1 MPDTTLLDPTALKFG
16 IGQPVPRQEDP
27 TLLQG
32 RGRYTDDIDLPGQV
46 YCAMVRSPYAHG
58 TILGIDTAPALEIP
72 GVLGAWTGADLQAAG
87 FGTMSC
93 VLPMKNRDG
102 SPIRNIERP
111 SLAIDKVRFVGDP
124 VAFVVAET
132 RAAARDGAEAVF
144 LDVDSLP
151 AVTEASAAAEPGA
164 PLLYDDVPGNQV
176 LDFHYGDAAKVEE
189 AFARAAHVTRMSIR
203 NNRVVVCAMEPRSA
217 IGEYDAATDRWTL
230 HVGSQGVFGLRGQM
244 AKDILKGPAEKV
256 RVLTGNVG
264 GSFGMKAHA
273 YPEYACLLHAAKQL
287 GRPVKWTDDRS
298 GSFVSDQHGRDHEV
312 QAELALDADGRAL
325 AVRLTSF
332 ANLGAYIAAVG
343 PLMATGNY
351 VKNIQSNSTTPL

>member
-1 MPDTTLLDPTALKFG
+1 MPDTTILDPTALKFG

-32 RGRYTDDIDLPGQV
+32 RGRYTDDIDLPGQL
-46 YCAMVRSPYAHG
+46 YCAIVRSPYAHG
-58 TILGIDTAPALEIP
+58 VIRGIDTEAAREVP
-72 GVLGAWTGADLQAAG
+72 GVVGVWTGADLQAAG

-93 VLPMKNRDG
+93 ILPMKNRDG

-164 PLLYDDVPGNQV
+164 PQLYDDIPGNQV

-217 IGEYDAATDRWTL
+217 IGEYDPASDRWTL
-230 HVGSQGVFGLRGQM
+230 ACRQPGRLR
-244 AKDILKGPAEKV
+244 
-256 RVLTGNVG
+256 
-264 GSFGMKAHA
+264 
-273 YPEYACLLHAAKQL
+273 AA
-287 GRPVKWTDDRS
+287 R
-298 GSFVSDQHGRDHEV
+298 
-312 QAELALDADGRAL
+312 ADGEGHAEGAAREVPRADRQCR
-325 AVRLTSF
+325 RL
-332 ANLGAYIAAVG
+332 LRHEGALPI
-343 PLMATGNY
+343 P
-351 VKNIQSNSTTPL
+351 STPACCTRRRCWAGR